1 MSTFIGQFV
10 GFLLIVF
17 LVVRYIVP
25 LVRKMMTAQQ
35 ETVRRQLEES
45 AVAAEKVEKA
55 DSEHTKAV
63 EAAKADASKVVEEAR
78 ADAQKIGEQL
88 RAQADAEVER
98 IKVQGAAQVQL
109 LRQQLIRELRQNLGT
124 ESIYRAGEL
133 VRQHVSDAD
142 RQAAT
147 VDRFLDEL
155 DAMAPSEAV
164 IADTAGSEL
173 RATSRDSLDAVVA
186 RFDELTS
193 DVDAEGLSTV
203 ADDLTSFAKL
213 LRAEMVLAKH
223 FAEPA
228 DQGQGK
234 AGLAETLLSGKISD
248 TSLEIVK
255 AAVSQ
260 RWSSEADLAFA
271 VRHVARLALLVR
283 AERNDETTEVEDELF
298 RFGRVLDSESQLN
311 SLLSDHTAPA
321 EGRIGLLDGV
331 LGDNANS
338 TTRALLNQTIEL
350 LAGERADEAVRE
362 LAELAVA
369 RRGEVVAHVTAAA
382 DLSDGQRTRLTE
394 VLTRIYGH
402 PVSLQLHLDPDVLGG
417 LKIAV
422 GEEVIDGSLSSRLAA
437 AETQLPD

>member
-1 MSTFIGQFV
+1 MSTFIGQLV
-10 GFLLIVF
+10 GFAVIVF
-17 LVVRYIVP
+17 LAVRYVFP
-25 LVRKMMTAQQ
+25 LLRRMMTAQQ
-35 ETVRRQLEES
+35 DAVRRQLEES
-45 AVAAEKVEKA
+45 AAAAEKVAQA

-63 EAAKADASKVVEEAR
+63 EAARADAAKVVNEAR
-78 ADAQKIGEQL
+78 ADSQKIGEQL

-124 ESIYRAGEL
+124 ESIYRAAEL
-133 VRQHVSDAD
+133 VRRHVSDAD

-155 DAMAPSEAV
+155 DAMAPSEVV
-164 IADTAGSEL
+164 IEDTAGAEL

-193 DVDAEGLSTV
+193 DVDADGLSTV
-203 ADDLTSFAKL
+203 AGDLTSFAKL
-213 LRAEMVLAKH
+213 LRSEAVLAKH
-223 FAEPA
+223 LSEPVDDGGA
-228 DQGQGK
+228 K

-248 TSLEIVK
+248 TALEIIR

-260 RWSSEADLAFA
+260 RWSSDSDLSFA
-271 VRHVARLALLVR
+271 IRHVARLALLVR

-298 RFGRVLDSESQLN
+298 RFGRVLDVESQLN
-311 SLLSDHTAPA
+311 SLLSDHTTPA
-321 EGRIGLLDGV
+321 DGRIGLLDGV
-331 LGDNANS
+331 LGDGANP
-338 TTRALLNQTIEL
+338 TTEALLSQTIEL

-382 DLSDGQRTRLTE
+382 GLGDAQRTRLTE

-402 PVSLQLHLDPDVLGG
+402 PVSLQLHVDPDVLGG

-422 GEEVIDGSLSSRLAA
+422 GDEVIDGSLSSRLAA

>member
-1 MSTFIGQFV
+1 MSTFIGQLV
-10 GFLLIVF
+10 GFAVIVF
-17 LVVRYIVP
+17 VAVRYVVP
-25 LVRKMMTAQQ
+25 LVRRMMAAQQ
-35 ETVRRQLEES
+35 DAVRRQLEES
-45 AVAAEKVEKA
+45 ASAAGQVEQA

-63 EAAKADASKVVEEAR
+63 EAAKADAAKVVEEAR
-78 ADAQKIGEQL
+78 TDAQKIGEQL

-142 RQAAT
+142 RQSAT
-147 VDRFLDEL
+147 VDRFLDDL
-155 DAMAPSEAV
+155 DAMAPSEV
-164 IADTAGSEL
+164 VVADAAGAEL

-186 RFDELTS
+186 QFDELTS
-193 DVDAEGLSTV
+193 DVDADGLSTV
-203 ADDLTSFAKL
+203 ASDLTSFAKL
-213 LRAEMVLAKH
+213 LRSEAVLTKH
-223 FAEPA
+223 FSEPA
-228 DQGQGK
+228 DEGDGK

-248 TSLEIVK
+248 TALEIVK

-260 RWSSEADLAFA
+260 RWSSDSDLTFA

-283 AERNDETTEVEDELF
+283 AERNNETSEVEDELF

-311 SLLSDHTAPA
+311 SLLSDHTTPA

-338 TTRALLNQTIEL
+338 TTEALLNQTIEL
-350 LAGERADEAVRE
+350 LAGERADEVVRD

-382 DLSDGQRTRLTE
+382 DLGDGQRTRLTE